1 MECPYCGRELDCVD
15 HYGTSRSEY
24 YYGTG
29 LKATIEINE
38 DTLNMLSGA
47 LNLPPL
53 YDEDYGVDEDQLS
66 YAIKLM
72 VELCA
77 D

>member
-1 MECPYCGRELDCVD
+1 MLRRLLV
-15 HYGTSRSEY
+15 
-24 YYGTG
+24 
-29 LKATIEINE
+29 KATIEINK

-53 YDEDYGVDEDQLS
+53 HDGDYGIDEDQLS